1 MKRVRTRWLMAA
13 LLLLLPD
20 LPACAQPSTAE
31 FLPEI
36 DAYVRLNSNVRFAFQ
51 AKETLKEGDLTRIE
65 QMLENMFIG
74 RGVGFS
80 ETKVHES
87 PELETLSLACSHQC
101 WRNTRSRFH

>member
-51 AKETLKEGDLTRIE
+51 AKET
-65 QMLENMFIG
+65 
-74 RGVGFS
+74 
-80 ETKVHES
+80 
-87 PELETLSLACSHQC
+87 
-101 WRNTRSRFH
+101 